1 MVKRIE
7 FNDLLNVNCKCKCSI
22 ITHLCLVRCQASAVA
37 VSVAIAMM
45 LQRKEKHT
53 DKTGQYNISAII
65 KDSYDIAVK
74 YVETDEQVT

>member
-7 FNDLLNVNCKCKCSI
+7 FDDLLNVNCKYKCSI
-22 ITHLCLVRCQASAVA
+22 ITYLCLVRCQASAVA

-53 DKTGQYNISAII
+53 DKTGQYNIPAII
-65 KDSYDIAVK
+65 TDSYDIAVK